1 MLLNLNNI
9 VKKINA
15 EIAGFNFGDEPREL
29 YGPIT
34 YSLETGGK
42 RLRPLL
48 TIFGAYLFSDEIDK
62 AYKPAIGIE
71 LFHNFTLM
79 HDDIMDNAP
88 LRRGRESVHV
98 KWNSN
103 IAILSGDVML
113 VKVYDFLSEVE
124 ESILKRVINTFNDCA
139 SKVCEGQQ
147 HDMNF
152 ENRED
157 VSEEEYLEMIRNK
170 TAVLLGYSL
179 ELGAL
184 IGGADDK
191 NIRLLREAGESIGVG
206 FQLKDDLLDVYGDE
220 KNFGKKKAGDIVANK
235 KTFLLIKAMEAAD
248 EKDKKILKD
257 LYTTEDITGEEKIRK
272 VMEIYEKLGI
282 KTLTEKKIEECFRDG
297 LKKISALEASLF
309 KKGKLKTFIKELIQ
323 REK

>member
-9 VKKINA
+9 VKKINT

-29 YGPIT
+29 YSPIT
-34 YSLETGGK
+34 YSMETGGK

-48 TIFGAYLFSDEIDK
+48 TIFGTYLFSDEIDK

-98 KWNSN
+98 KWNPN

-124 ESILKRVINTFNDCA
+124 ESILKRVISTFNACA

-147 HDMNF
+147 NDMNF
-152 ENRED
+152 ETR
-157 VSEEEYLEMIRNK
+157 VGVLEEEYLEMIRNK

-272 VMEIYEKLGI
+272 VMDIYEKLGI
-282 KTLTEKKIEECFRDG
+282 KALTEKKIDECFREG
-297 LKKISALEASLF
+297 LNKISAVEASLF